1 MVAVPKVG
9 YGAPYRVCR
18 DIGGREDI
26 IIIIHDKSLKSQLQ
40 IIIICE
46 RVKFY
51 FFQKIIT
58 KRHFSIQF
66 VGMEERENTT

>member
-1 MVAVPKVG
+1 MVAVPKVR

-18 DIGGREDI
+18 DIGGRENI
-26 IIIIHDKSLKSQLQ
+26 IIIIHAKSLKSQLQ

-58 KRHFSIQF
+58 FSIQF
-66 VGMEERENTT
+66 VGKEERENTT

>member
-18 DIGGREDI
+18 DIGGRENI

-51 FFQKIIT
+51 FFQKIII
-58 KRHFSIQF
+58 FSIQF
-66 VGMEERENTT
+66 VGKEERENTT

>member
-1 MVAVPKVG
+1 MVAVPKVR

-18 DIGGREDI
+18 DIGGRENI

-51 FFQKIIT
+51 FFQKIII
-58 KRHFSIQF
+58 FSIQF
-66 VGMEERENTT
+66 VGKEERENTT